1 MPIKLQKDC
10 IQFLNEYYYLNIFF
24 CSLIT
29 NLKANMLSFKMDF
42 ILQNQMRIQISCD
55 EGKGLILGKG

>member
-1 MPIKLQKDC
+1 M
-10 IQFLNEYYYLNIFF
+10 
-24 CSLIT
+24 IT